1 MNEQLKISYETLG
14 VSSYMTVQCPSG
26 MEVIHYQLETLMS
39 NDIANLLAA
48 SRQLM
53 DGETVI
59 YYNITS
65 QIPLSQVLEKRK
77 LKRKE
82 LLNLIE
88 GVILAVRDASAYR
101 LPAEGIVMEPE
112 YIYVDPGT
120 CKPTFPY
127 LPVEQSKEWGVK
139 ELISDLIM
147 HDKLE
152 MSGDNLVQVLLK
164 ELNDPSFSMERLEN
178 CLKPYQGKRTD
189 SKKGYGGDR
198 NLSFAPYGYGQ
209 IGDSQSGMPMQGY
222 GGNVQRLHPPHGLLP
237 PQSLVPRQHRHRIQQ
252 P

>member
-127 LPVEQSKEWGVK
+127 LPVE
-139 ELISDLIM
+139 
-147 HDKLE
+147 
-152 MSGDNLVQVLLK
+152 
-164 ELNDPSFSMERLEN
+164 
-178 CLKPYQGKRTD
+178 
-189 SKKGYGGDR
+189 
-198 NLSFAPYGYGQ
+198 
-209 IGDSQSGMPMQGY
+209 
-222 GGNVQRLHPPHGLLP
+222 
-237 PQSLVPRQHRHRIQQ
+237 
-252 P
+252 

>member
-82 LLNLIE
+82 LLKK
-88 GVILAVRDASAYR
+88 LADNELAYFGRVMAYPKYEEVRKQI
-101 LPAEGIVMEPE
+101 AE
-112 YIYVDPGT
+112 
-120 CKPTFPY
+120 
-127 LPVEQSKEWGVK
+127 
-139 ELISDLIM
+139 
-147 HDKLE
+147 
-152 MSGDNLVQVLLK
+152 LV
-164 ELNDPSFSMERLEN
+164 
-178 CLKPYQGKRTD
+178 
-189 SKKGYGGDR
+189 
-198 NLSFAPYGYGQ
+198 
-209 IGDSQSGMPMQGY
+209 
-222 GGNVQRLHPPHGLLP
+222 
-237 PQSLVPRQHRHRIQQ
+237 
-252 P
+252 